1 MASTKQRLLYLVRHG
16 ETQSNARGVLQGAL
30 DSPLTRRGRQ
40 QALDVAAALR
50 ARNVLPA
57 LMLASPQGRAQTTL
71 EIIREALPALKG
83 VPARIEP
90 CLAEMNYGTCQGVP
104 LASLPFDPWMP
115 KDGAAR
121 FGGETGRKVQLRA
134 LGGLLG
140 VMDKASGNV
149 LAVSHGTV
157 MSHLLEA
164 LEPGGEA
171 HLTIENGCILVLS
184 YSQTDRSLALIES
197 VAAPRR

>member
-40 QALDVAAALR
+40 QALDVAATLR

-121 FGGETGRKVQLRA
+121 FGGETGREVQLRA

-140 VMDKASGNV
+140 VMDKASGDV

>member
-104 LASLPFDPWMP
+104 LASLPFNPWMP

-121 FGGETGRKVQLRA
+121 FGGETGREVQLRA

-140 VMDKASGNV
+140 VMDKASGDV

-184 YSQTDRSLALIES
+184 YSQTDRSLALIEL

>member
-1 MASTKQRLLYLVRHG
+1 MVSTKQRLLYLVRHG

-71 EIIREALPALKG
+71 DIIREALPALKG

-121 FGGETGRKVQLRA
+121 FGGETGQEVQRRA

-140 VMDKASGNV
+140 VMDKAPGSV

-171 HLTIENGCILVLS
+171 PLAIENGCILVLS
-184 YSQTDRSLALIES
+184 YNQTARSLALIES
-197 VAAPRR
+197 VAVPCR

>member
-121 FGGETGRKVQLRA
+121 FGGETGREVQLRA

-197 VAAPRR
+197 VAAPHR

>member
-121 FGGETGRKVQLRA
+121 FGGETGREVQRRA
-134 LGGLLG
+134 LEGLLG

>member
-104 LASLPFDPWMP
+104 LASLPFDPWTP

-121 FGGETGRKVQLRA
+121 FGGETGREVQLRV

-140 VMDKASGNV
+140 VMGKASGNV

>member
-16 ETQSNARGVLQGAL
+16 ETQSNARGVLQGAR

-71 EIIREALPALKG
+71 EIIRKALPALKG

-104 LASLPFDPWMP
+104 LASLPFDPWTP

-121 FGGETGRKVQLRA
+121 FGGETGREVQLRA

>member
-90 CLAEMNYGTCQGVP
+90 CLAEVNYGTCQGVP

-121 FGGETGRKVQLRA
+121 FGGETGREVQLRA

-164 LEPGGEA
+164 LEPGVEA

>member
-50 ARNVLPA
+50 ARNVLLA

-104 LASLPFDPWMP
+104 LASLPFDPWTP

-121 FGGETGRKVQLRA
+121 FGGETGREVQLRA

>member
-115 KDGAAR
+115 KDGAVR
-121 FGGETGRKVQLRA
+121 FGGETGREVQRRA
-134 LGGLLG
+134 LEGLLG

-157 MSHLLEA
+157 MNHLLEA

-184 YSQTDRSLALIES
+184 YSQTERSLALIES

>member
-121 FGGETGRKVQLRA
+121 FGGETGREVQRRA
-134 LGGLLG
+134 LEGLLG

-184 YSQTDRSLALIES
+184 YSQTDRSLALIEL

>member
-121 FGGETGRKVQLRA
+121 FGGETGREVQLRA

-140 VMDKASGNV
+140 VMDKASGDV

>member
-1 MASTKQRLLYLVRHG
+1 MVSTKQRLLYLVRHG

-90 CLAEMNYGTCQGVP
+90 CLAEMN
-104 LASLPFDPWMP
+104 
-115 KDGAAR
+115 
-121 FGGETGRKVQLRA
+121 
-134 LGGLLG
+134 
-140 VMDKASGNV
+140 
-149 LAVSHGTV
+149 
-157 MSHLLEA
+157 
-164 LEPGGEA
+164 
-171 HLTIENGCILVLS
+171 
-184 YSQTDRSLALIES
+184 
-197 VAAPRR
+197 

>member
-104 LASLPFDPWMP
+104 LASLPFDPWTP

-121 FGGETGRKVQLRA
+121 FGGETGREVQLRA

>member
-121 FGGETGRKVQLRA
+121 FGGETGREVQRRA
-134 LGGLLG
+134 LEGLLG
-140 VMDKASGNV
+140 VMDKTSGNV

>member
-71 EIIREALPALKG
+71 EIIRDALPALKG

-104 LASLPFDPWMP
+104 LASLPFDPWTP

-121 FGGETGRKVQLRA
+121 FGGETGREVQLRV

-184 YSQTDRSLALIES
+184 YNQTDRSLALIES

>member
-104 LASLPFDPWMP
+104 LASLPFDPWTP

>member
-71 EIIREALPALKG
+71 EIIRKALPALKG

-104 LASLPFDPWMP
+104 LASLPFDPWTP

-121 FGGETGRKVQLRA
+121 FGGETGREVQLRA

-184 YSQTDRSLALIES
+184 YSQTDRSLALIEL

>member
-57 LMLASPQGRAQTTL
+57 LMLASPQGRARTTL

-104 LASLPFDPWMP
+104 LASLPFDPWTP

-121 FGGETGRKVQLRA
+121 FGGETGREVQLRV

-140 VMDKASGNV
+140 VMDKAPGNV

>member
-71 EIIREALPALKG
+71 EIIRDALPALKG

-104 LASLPFDPWMP
+104 LASLPFNPWTP

-121 FGGETGRKVQLRA
+121 FGGETGREVQLRA

>member
-71 EIIREALPALKG
+71 EIIRKALPALKG

-104 LASLPFDPWMP
+104 LASLPFDPWTP

-121 FGGETGRKVQLRA
+121 FGGETGREVQIRA

>member
-50 ARNVLPA
+50 ARNALPA

-121 FGGETGRKVQLRA
+121 FGGETGREVQLRA

>member
-104 LASLPFDPWMP
+104 LASLPFDPWTP

-121 FGGETGRKVQLRA
+121 FGGETGREVQLRA

-184 YSQTDRSLALIES
+184 YSQTDRSLALIEL

>member
-71 EIIREALPALKG
+71 EIIRDALPALKG

-121 FGGETGRKVQLRA
+121 FGGETGREVQLRA

>member
-1 MASTKQRLLYLVRHG
+1 MVSTKQRLLYLVRHG

-121 FGGETGRKVQLRA
+121 FGGETGREVQRRA

-140 VMDKASGNV
+140 VMDKAPGNV

-171 HLTIENGCILVLS
+171 PLAIENGCILVLS
-184 YSQTDRSLALIES
+184 YNQTARSLALIES
-197 VAAPRR
+197 VAVPCR

>member
-1 MASTKQRLLYLVRHG
+1 MVSTKQRLLYLVRHG

-121 FGGETGRKVQLRA
+121 FGGETGREVQLRA

-149 LAVSHGTV
+149 LAVSHGPV

-184 YSQTDRSLALIES
+184 YNQTARSLALIES
-197 VAAPRR
+197 VAVPCR

>member
-121 FGGETGRKVQLRA
+121 FGGETGREVQLRA

-164 LEPGGEA
+164 LVPGGEA

>member
-121 FGGETGRKVQLRA
+121 FGGETGREVQLRA

-140 VMDKASGNV
+140 VMDKTSGNV

>member
-104 LASLPFDPWMP
+104 LASLPFDPWTP
-115 KDGAAR
+115 KDGAAL
-121 FGGETGRKVQLRA
+121 FGGETGREVQLRA

>member
-121 FGGETGRKVQLRA
+121 FGGETGREVQLRA

>member
-40 QALDVAAALR
+40 QALDAAAALR

-121 FGGETGRKVQLRA
+121 FGGETGREVQRRA
-134 LGGLLG
+134 LEGLLG

-184 YSQTDRSLALIES
+184 YSQTDRNLALIES

>member
-121 FGGETGRKVQLRA
+121 FGGETGREVQLRA

-140 VMDKASGNV
+140 VMDKAPGNV

>member
-71 EIIREALPALKG
+71 EIIRDALPALKG

-104 LASLPFDPWMP
+104 LASLPFDPWTP

-121 FGGETGRKVQLRA
+121 FGGETGREVQLRV

>member
-1 MASTKQRLLYLVRHG
+1 MAEV
-16 ETQSNARGVLQGAL
+16 
-30 DSPLTRRGRQ
+30 
-40 QALDVAAALR
+40 
-50 ARNVLPA
+50 
-57 LMLASPQGRAQTTL
+57 
-71 EIIREALPALKG
+71 
-83 VPARIEP
+83 
-90 CLAEMNYGTCQGVP
+90 NYGTCPGRP
-104 LASLPFDPWMP
+104 AGIASLRPLDA
-115 KDGAAR
+115 KRRRAR
-121 FGGETGRKVQLRA
+121 FGGETGREVQLRA

-140 VMDKASGNV
+140 VMDKAPGNV

-171 HLTIENGCILVLS
+171 PLAIENGCILVLS

>member
-121 FGGETGRKVQLRA
+121 FGGETGREVQRRA

-171 HLTIENGCILVLS
+171 PLAIENGRILVLS

>member
-1 MASTKQRLLYLVRHG
+1 MVSTKQRLLYLVRHG

-50 ARNVLPA
+50 ARNALPA

-121 FGGETGRKVQLRA
+121 FGGETGREVQRRA

-171 HLTIENGCILVLS
+171 PPTIENGCILVLS
-184 YSQTDRSLALIES
+184 YNQTARSLALIES

>member
-121 FGGETGRKVQLRA
+121 FGGETGREVQRRA
-134 LGGLLG
+134 LEGLLG

-171 HLTIENGCILVLS
+171 PLTIENGCILVLS

>member
-104 LASLPFDPWMP
+104 LASLPFDPWTP

-121 FGGETGRKVQLRA
+121 FGGETGREVQLRA

-197 VAAPRR
+197 VAAPHR

>member
-71 EIIREALPALKG
+71 EIIRKALPALKG

-104 LASLPFDPWMP
+104 LASLPFDPWTP

-121 FGGETGRKVQLRA
+121 FGGETGREVQLRA